1 MQGSRDKESPEKFT
15 NTNLEWKRT
24 QNLRINANGLFSSV
38 VSQFFPVTIGC
49 WVSHI
54 AISTGNILLLPIRN
68 RECLDKIMNR
78 GHRCLVLSTTVP
90 VIFKTCCLHCLL
102 KDNNKTKHMTGLIF
116 DEQSY
121 CQSYCIYKDPDI
133 HWLYI

>member
-1 MQGSRDKESPEKFT
+1 
-15 NTNLEWKRT
+15 
-24 QNLRINANGLFSSV
+24 
-38 VSQFFPVTIGC
+38 
-49 WVSHI
+49 
-54 AISTGNILLLPIRN
+54 
-68 RECLDKIMNR
+68 MNR

-116 DEQSY
+116 DEQNY

-133 HWLYI
+133 HRLHINHLHLGSDLCRAPDNFQVQRVITPYF